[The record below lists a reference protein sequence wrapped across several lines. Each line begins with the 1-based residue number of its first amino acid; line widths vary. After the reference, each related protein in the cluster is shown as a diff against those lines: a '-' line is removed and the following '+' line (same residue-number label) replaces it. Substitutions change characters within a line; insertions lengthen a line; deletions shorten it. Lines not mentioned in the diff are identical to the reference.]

1 MDKYKKVRT
10 YGRLLGD
17 FGVFDAEFGAI
28 GRSTALLVAEGANAC
43 VQGQCEW
50 K

>member
-10 YGRLLGD
+10 SGRLLGD

-28 GRSTALLVAEGANAC
+28 SCYASKFLKQPKLGAGFS
-43 VQGQCEW
+43 V
-50 K
+50 